1 MAKPEGGSGAYKV
14 LVDQYDFQQ
23 VYQTLNQYPINVRIG
38 SYARAIGGIG
48 ENMVGEYLYLLN
60 KNPVNS

>member
-1 MAKPEGGSGAYKV
+1 MAKPEDGSGAYKV

-48 ENMVGEYLYLLN
+48 ENMVGEYL
-60 KNPVNS
+60 